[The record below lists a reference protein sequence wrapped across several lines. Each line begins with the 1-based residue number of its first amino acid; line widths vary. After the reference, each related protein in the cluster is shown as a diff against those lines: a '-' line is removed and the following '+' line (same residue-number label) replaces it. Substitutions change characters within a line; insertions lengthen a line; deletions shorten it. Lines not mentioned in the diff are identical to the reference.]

1 MIGKMKAVRMYA
13 PKDLRLE
20 EVDIPQIS
28 SDEVLLKVMAV
39 GICGSD
45 IPRVNKYGA
54 YISPIT
60 PGHEFSGQICETGK
74 DIDQFA
80 VGDRVT
86 VPPLMPC
93 LKCEFCDAGHYS
105 LCKDYSYFGSRC
117 DGAFAQYIAVP
128 QANLLKI
135 EDNVSFAAA
144 ATADPL
150 ANALHV
156 IKRGAFKE
164 GDSVCVIGAGPI
176 GLYILQYVAAKGASK
191 VIAVDV
197 DEKKLEVASS
207 CGAQVCLNGLDK
219 DIVDQIK
226 QATNG
231 GADLVVDAS
240 GVPIAQH
247 NAIMATAKLG
257 RMVLLGISHK
267 GLNLSEEAVN
277 QIMRG
282 EQTVTGSW
290 NSFSKPFPGWEWTH
304 GVQSMADGIIDA
316 EKIITHKLRL
326 EDVSETFKKIDNKE
340 MFYNKILFLPWGE

>member
-13 PKDLRLE
+13 PGDLRLE
-20 EVDIPQIS
+20 EVEIPQMK
-28 SDEVLLKVMAV
+28 DNEVLLKVMAV

-60 PGHEFSGQICETGK
+60 PGHEFSGEIVEAGK
-74 DIDQFA
+74 DIDKFS

-93 LKCEFCDAGHYS
+93 YKCEYCKSGHYS
-105 LCKDYSYFGSRC
+105 LCKDYNYFGSRC
-117 DGAFAQYIAVP
+117 DGAFAQYIVVP
-128 QANLLKI
+128 ETNLLKV

-156 IKRGAFKE
+156 VKRGAFKA
-164 GDSVCVIGAGPI
+164 GDSVCVIGTGPI

-197 DEKKLEVASS
+197 DEKKLKVAKN

-219 DIVDQIK
+219 DIVKQI
-226 QATNG
+226 QDATNG
-231 GADLVVDAS
+231 GADLVIDAS
-240 GVPIAQH
+240 GAPPAQL

-257 RMVLLGISHK
+257 RMVFLGISHK
-267 GLNLSEEAVN
+267 GLDLTEDAVN

-282 EQTVTGSW
+282 EKTIIGSW
-290 NSFSKPFPGWEWTH
+290 NSFSNPFPGWEWTH
-304 GVQSMADGIIDA
+304 GVESLADGVIDA
-316 EKIITHKLRL
+316 EKIITHKLGL

-340 MFYNKILFLPWGE
+340 IFFNKILFLPWG